1 MSFPSLPLFVDDY
14 EAATT
19 HLSLEEDGAYSRLL
33 RLNWRQSDCSIP
45 ADDEWIARRM
55 RVDSETYHR
64 VVKPVLAEFFTRS
77 RGRWFQKRLREEHA
91 YVLARS
97 DARSAAGRKGGN
109 AKAAKTKGM
118 KPSNATFLPEQNGS
132 NALAPTLTPNPIE
145 EREDKSSLAPK
156 TARASRFDEF
166 WNAYPHRDGV
176 KRARAKVEAKYRA
189 AVKSG
194 VPEQSLVDAAT
205 RFRSDKRVRDGF
217 ACDPLTW
224 FGRRGWEDEPAANPI
239 VAGKPLPNFEQAI
252 DNLER
257 GIRAG
262 RWPRADLLTA
272 AHVEALI
279 TRRVLTREEA
289 ARRGF
294 PLAAAPIRKETA

>member
-1 MSFPSLPLFVDDY
+1 
-14 EAATT
+14 
-19 HLSLEEDGAYSRLL
+19 
-33 RLNWRQSDCSIP
+33 
-45 ADDEWIARRM
+45 
-55 RVDSETYHR
+55 
-64 VVKPVLAEFFTRS
+64 
-77 RGRWFQKRLREEHA
+77 
-91 YVLARS
+91 
-97 DARSAAGRKGGN
+97 
-109 AKAAKTKGM
+109 
-118 KPSNATFLPEQNGS
+118 
-132 NALAPTLTPNPIE
+132 
-145 EREDKSSLAPK
+145 
-156 TARASRFDEF
+156 
-166 WNAYPHRDGV
+166 V

-194 VPEQSLVDAAT
+194 VPEQALIDAAT
-205 RFRSDKRVRDGF
+205 SFRSDKRVRDGF

-252 DNLER
+252 YNLDR

-279 TRRVLTREEA
+279 NRRVLTREEA